1 LVAASAVDVGAVD
14 VRADDGAELA
24 AVGVPV
30 ARPDPGGALG
40 GGEVGGGAAVGGFAA
55 LGADQVRDVEH
66 EAAQLSPSGGQGP
79 CALRGAVAGAGDA
92 VDDGGQHDGDVGLLV
107 VVAEV
112 HRVG

>member
-1 LVAASAVDVGAVD
+1 MRTRHGT
-14 VRADDGAELA
+14 
-24 AVGVPV
+24 
-30 ARPDPGGALG
+30 GGPRC
-40 GGEVGGGAAVGGFAA
+40 GGGAAVGGFAA

-79 CALRGAVAGAGDA
+79 CALRGAVAGAGNA

-112 HRVG
+112 HRVGLGEGALQVAGELVEPAEQVV